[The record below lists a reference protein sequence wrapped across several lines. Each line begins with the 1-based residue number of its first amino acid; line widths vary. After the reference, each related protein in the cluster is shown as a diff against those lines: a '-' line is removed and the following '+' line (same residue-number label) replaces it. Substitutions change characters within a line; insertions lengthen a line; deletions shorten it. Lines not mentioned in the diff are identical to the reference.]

1 MLTKTQLM
9 AMLKLQDQLNCVIN
23 PSWLQAGYPWH
34 RAIMVEAV
42 ELLDH
47 VGWKWWKHQEPNL
60 AQAKLELVDIWHFVL
75 SRKLDGCDGDFNDA
89 ADDLVYMVD
98 AADRIMSQTTH
109 ERIDA
114 LTYEAGQGYF
124 SQDAFMGLM
133 QDFGLTWDELY
144 ATYIAKNVLNIF
156 RQDHGY
162 RAGSYRKD
170 WLGKEDNEV
179 LDILMKGF
187 PDESPEQLYARLEE
201 VYATVLTAPI
211 TP

>member
-1 MLTKTQLM
+1 M
-9 AMLKLQDQLNCVIN
+9 
-23 PSWLQAGYPWH
+23 
-34 RAIMVEAV
+34 
-42 ELLDH
+42 
-47 VGWKWWKHQEPNL
+47 
-60 AQAKLELVDIWHFVL
+60 
-75 SRKLDGCDGDFNDA
+75 
-89 ADDLVYMVD
+89 
-98 AADRIMSQTTH
+98 
-109 ERIDA
+109 
-114 LTYEAGQGYF
+114 
-124 SQDAFMGLM
+124 
-133 QDFGLTWDELY
+133 
-144 ATYIAKNVLNIF
+144 F